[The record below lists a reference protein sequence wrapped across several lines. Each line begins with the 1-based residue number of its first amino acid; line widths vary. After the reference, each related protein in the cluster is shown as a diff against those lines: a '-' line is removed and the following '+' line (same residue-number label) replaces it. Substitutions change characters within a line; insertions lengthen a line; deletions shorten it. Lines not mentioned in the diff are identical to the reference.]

1 MNEVTQNYPADYTHP
16 TYIDRRIARE
26 LFIILEKYVS
36 GGIDTSEG
44 QTLWSDSN
52 RTSDALSEDNDFFG
66 SRPTGHNTATGSS
79 SYDPSFTKAKRKSIL
94 EQFSKITMQRIYECQ
109 DCEEKLCSNWPKI
122 QDVTWKVWQIVKAL
136 ERDGTIEK
144 RHTSI

>member
-1 MNEVTQNYPADYTHP
+1 MNEVTQNYPVDNTHP
-16 TYIDRRIARE
+16 KYIDRQITWV
-26 LFIILEKYVS
+26 LFIILEKYTS

-52 RTSDALSEDNDFFG
+52 GTSDALSEDNDFFG
-66 SRPTGHNTATGSS
+66 STGHDTATGSS
-79 SYDPSFTKAKRKSIL
+79 SYDPSFTKTKRKSIL
-94 EQFSKITMQRIYECQ
+94 EQFSKITMQRIYEYQ

-144 RHTSI
+144 KTY